1 MKSLRWWRMNNLV
14 TLRCWC
20 VTEEN
25 ASVPSVCH
33 SERMRTLAKR
43 KTKPKRRSR
52 RNLVLNPMKATL
64 CNFPRSRSEHIIF
77 APQIYHREA
86 ISFDRKVKHHWA
98 HAPSHVSFSSER
110 EESRATRF
118 GDYNE
123 RLIRLPSAATFSH
136 RRRQTEAALFR
147 I

>member
-1 MKSLRWWRMNNLV
+1 VEFKLFIIHQQSDFIIHYSLR
-14 TLRCWC
+14 
-20 VTEEN
+20 
-25 ASVPSVCH
+25 A
-33 SERMRTLAKR
+33 AY
-43 KTKPKRRSR
+43 
-52 RNLVLNPMKATL
+52 A
-64 CNFPRSRSEHIIF
+64 PRVS
-77 APQIYHREA
+77 
-86 ISFDRKVKHHWA
+86 
-98 HAPSHVSFSSER
+98 SHVSFSSER

>member
-1 MKSLRWWRMNNLV
+1 MKS
-14 TLRCWC
+14 
-20 VTEEN
+20 
-25 ASVPSVCH
+25 
-33 SERMRTLAKR
+33 
-43 KTKPKRRSR
+43 
-52 RNLVLNPMKATL
+52 
-64 CNFPRSRSEHIIF
+64 IF
-77 APQIYHREA
+77 AFTIPPSRQACHLPLHKGGIGLCELHDVKFQLFIITPCELADFVGGALHPVSLSRYARGA
-86 ISFDRKVKHHWA
+86 ICARSLTSKLADSLHLIIIRA
-98 HAPSHVSFSSER
+98 AYAPRVSSHVSFSSER